1 MKLGLKGIL
10 TPDTC
15 ELAGIKGYNMSGIG
29 ERTVMTKKEVSSI
42 LTKASLDEVEAIAKS
57 IKDKSD
63 IKLIKPPQKTLIM
76 VKVREPVKQSL
87 FYLGEVLATECMV
100 MVEGVRGASVIA
112 GDDFEK
118 AVSIAVIDGFLNKK
132 EGVEI
137 IEKQVK
143 KLGQSQEKEREKLN
157 GAIMKS
163 KVNFSVMG
171 E

>member
-1 MKLGLKGIL
+1 
-10 TPDTC
+10 
-15 ELAGIKGYNMSGIG
+15 
-29 ERTVMTKKEVSSI
+29 MTKKEVSSI
-42 LTKASLDEVEAIAKS
+42 LTKASLSEVETIVKS

-63 IKLIKPPQKTLIM
+63 IKIIKPPQKTLIM

-100 MVEGVRGASVIA
+100 MIDEVRGASVIA

-118 AVSIAVIDGFLNKK
+118 AIQIAVIDGFLNKK
-132 EGVEI
+132 EDVES
-137 IEKQVK
+137 IEKQVQE
-143 KLGQSQEKEREKLN
+143 LGQLQEKEREKLN